1 MRETYIKNMEFLISE
16 LHKEWNKSKGDSNQI
31 KVSLNKA
38 HKLRSKISEHIVKQ
52 QKTINEDTNIDFE
65 ESMKMSKENFVML
78 RLIKKINRNMKK
90 GEEEFCVNL
99 DTEEYNVYLK
109 LLESKGGA

>member
-1 MRETYIKNMEFLISE
+1 MSSDLHYLVEFLISE

-90 GEEEFCVNL
+90 GEEEFSVNL
-99 DTEEYNVYLK
+99 DTEEYNAYLK
-109 LLESKGGA
+109 LLESKEGA

>member
-1 MRETYIKNMEFLISE
+1 MEFLISE

-78 RLIKKINRNMKK
+78 RLIKR
-90 GEEEFCVNL
+90 
-99 DTEEYNVYLK
+99 
-109 LLESKGGA
+109 

>member
-1 MRETYIKNMEFLISE
+1 MKETYIKSMEFLISE
-16 LHKEWNKSKGDSNQI
+16 LHKEWNKSKGDRKQI
-31 KVSLNKA
+31 KVSLNES
-38 HKLRSKISEHIVKQ
+38 HKLRNKISEHIVKQ
-52 QKTINEDTNIDFE
+52 QKIINEDSNIDFE

-90 GEEEFCVNL
+90 GEEEFSVNL

-109 LLESKGGA
+109 LLESKEGA